1 MMTKFWGML
10 LLMVALPASAQMS
23 EAEIKQVIAKMMQ
36 AGKYEQALN
45 LAKLNK
51 MQDDP
56 TLKDVLAPAVAKQA
70 EVHQQKAVDQA
81 KRRDADK
88 AEAKKL
94 LAGLAKEVDKIEGIT
109 WYKHKSISSLP
120 KNQLYFYF
128 GIKEGR
134 PTALRS
140 VMMYYGDDWIFAE
153 KYVIAAGNRPQL
165 RGSARFNR
173 DHTTTVW
180 ETADVVVDDKMADVL
195 MAMLQT
201 NDVTLRLQGKYVKDI
216 KLSKAQT
223 KAAVE
228 TLKAYAA
235 VNKP

>member
-10 LLMVALPASAQMS
+10 LLMVALPVSAQMS
-23 EAEIKQVIAKMMQ
+23 EAELKQVIAKMMK

-51 MQDDP
+51 LQDEP
-56 TLKDVLAPAVAKQA
+56 SLKDVLAPAVAKRA
-70 EVHQQKAVDQA
+70 EADRQKAVDQA
-81 KRRDADK
+81 KRSDADK

-94 LAGLAKEVDKIEGIT
+94 LAGLAKKEDKIERIT
-109 WYKHKSISSLP
+109 WYQHKSIGSLP

-128 GIKEGR
+128 GIKDGR

-140 VMMYYGDDWIFAE
+140 VMMYYGEDWIFAE
-153 KYVIAAGNRPQL
+153 KYVIAAGNGPQL
-165 RGSARFNR
+165 RGSAHFRR

-180 ETADVVVDDKMADVL
+180 ETADLVVDDKMAEVL
-195 MAMLQT
+195 MAMLKT

-223 KAAVE
+223 QAAVD

-235 VNKP
+235 VNKL